1 MSPETS
7 HSRDQTKAFG
17 RDEAVLLARE
27 LGLDPNEV
35 VSYGPPV
42 VVGDSLVDREAPI
55 WMLLD
60 ETANKNLP

>member
-1 MSPETS
+1 MSADPK
-7 HSRDQTKAFG
+7 DAQKAWG
-17 RDEAVLLARE
+17 RDEAVILARE

-42 VVGDSLVDREAPI
+42 QSGDQIVDREAPI

-60 ETANKNLP
+60 ETVRPTLP